1 MSALVATSASIETCF
16 GVDAWVSCGDCTHVA
31 LIRYEPGASVT
42 LKVLL
47 EETW

>member
-1 MSALVATSASIETCF
+1 MSALVAIFTSIEICL

-42 LKVLL
+42 LKVLP